1 MVLSLALENL
11 VYGVS
16 KSASIGIALFPHR
29 QVTRLA
35 IPLGKL
41 WFRVDGHHRRIALH
55 NLRLA
60 FGGEIQGRKLN
71 SIAEA
76 NFVHLTRVIL
86 EIPSLLKLCKENVG
100 EYAVFSGV
108 EYLKNALSRGKGILF
123 LSAHLGN
130 WELMAM
136 AASVQFDLSFQIVVR
151 PVDFVPL
158 DRVLEEIRTRTG
170 NKLLVKHHCAAEI
183 SQALREKQNVAIL
196 LDQNA
201 SWHNGV
207 YVPFFGRIVC
217 TNRGL
222 ALLALRH
229 EATVIPVFN
238 IQQSDG
244 RYRIM
249 FEPAV
254 SLIRTG
260 NFQRDVMA
268 NTALFNT
275 IIEKYVRMAPD
286 NWLWVHRR
294 WRMKGVPEKARK
306 KMFDRTIAGPIL

>member
-1 MVLSLALENL
+1 MTRFFIDNLLYGLFKALTTGVAVLPHRWVVRCAAPLGRVWFRLDRRHRRVALDNLSLAFAEEFD
-11 VYGVS
+11 GW
-16 KSASIGIALFPHR
+16 
-29 QVTRLA
+29 
-35 IPLGKL
+35 KL
-41 WFRVDGHHRRIALH
+41 HG
-55 NLRLA
+55 
-60 FGGEIQGRKLN
+60 
-71 SIAEA
+71 IAEA

-100 EYAVFSGV
+100 EYAVFSGI
-108 EYLKNALSRGKGILF
+108 EHLKNALSRGKGILF

-136 AASVQFDLSFQIVVR
+136 AASVQFDLSFQVVVR
-151 PVDFVPL
+151 PVDFAPL
-158 DRVLEEIRTRTG
+158 DRLLGEIRTRTG
-170 NKLLVKHHCAAEI
+170 NKLLVKHHCAGEI

-222 ALLALRH
+222 ALLAVRH

-238 IQQSDG
+238 IRQPDG